1 MTLEPSTPW
10 WGLLLGS
17 QRSRQEP
24 RAVYAAVR
32 SEANVAV
39 QGGLDLLVAPEHLMA
54 DPYTML
60 QPWPLLAALR
70 QDIGDAGTVACIIA
84 GLTSPLQAMR
94 NLTTLVAIGDGAV
107 GLALGAGYRQEEFA
121 AAGRD
126 FAARFQSR
134 QAVLAAVAHHTVD
147 HRWSCTTTAR
157 AARHAARAG
166 ALWYAGPG
174 VTDDALRAM
183 QDAAGGPGIL
193 RRDVFV
199 ANSPADVRSGVERFV
214 APKYAVYQRWNYGP
228 GAGEVI
234 AGTPEQVIEPLS
246 MLVEL
251 LRPEGVVLRLCWP
264 DMSHE
269 EAIRH
274 LATFLRDVLPALPRR
289 SAKHGN

>member
-1 MTLEPSTPW
+1 MTLEPSIPW

-32 SEANVAV
+32 AEARVAV
-39 QGGLDLLVAPEHLMA
+39 QGGLEVLVAPEHLLA
-54 DPYTML
+54 EPYTML

-70 QDIGDAGTVACIIA
+70 QDTGCASTVACIIA
-84 GLTSPLQAMR
+84 GLTSPLQVLRDLA
-94 NLTTLVAIGDGAV
+94 TLSAIGNGGV
-107 GLALGAGYRQEEFA
+107 GLALAAGYRQEEFA

-134 QAVLAAVAHHTVD
+134 QAVLAAAARRTVD
-147 HRWSCTTTAR
+147 HLWSCTTTAR
-157 AARHAARAG
+157 AAHHAVRAG

-183 QDAAGGPGIL
+183 RDATGGPGIL

-214 APKYAVYQRWNYGP
+214 APKYAAYQRWNYGP
-228 GAGEVI
+228 GTGGVI
-234 AGTPEQVIEPLS
+234 AGTPEQVIESLS
-246 MLVEL
+246 AMVEL
-251 LRPEGVVLRLCWP
+251 LRPQGVVLRLCWP

-274 LATFLRDVLPALPRR
+274 LATFLQDVLPALPRR
-289 SAKHGN
+289 SVNNGN

>member
-1 MTLEPSTPW
+1 MMLEHSTPW

-17 QRSRQEP
+17 QRSRRET
-24 RAVYAAVR
+24 RAVYDAVR
-32 SEANVAV
+32 SEATVAV

-54 DPYTML
+54 EPYTML

-70 QDIGDAGTVACIIA
+70 QDTGHAGTVACIIA
-84 GLTSPLQAMR
+84 GLTSPLQVMR
-94 NLTTLVAIGDGAV
+94 DLATLSAIGDGAV
-107 GLALGAGYRQEEFA
+107 GLALAAGYRQEEFA

-134 QAVLAAVAHHTVD
+134 QAVLAAAAHRTVD
-147 HRWSCTTTAR
+147 HLWSCTTTAR
-157 AARHAARAG
+157 AARHAAQAG

-183 QDAAGGPGIL
+183 RDAAGGSGIL

-228 GAGEVI
+228 SAGGVI
-234 AGTPEQVIEPLS
+234 AGTPEQVIESLS
-246 MLVEL
+246 TMVEL

-274 LATFLRDVLPALPRR
+274 LTTFLRDVLPALPRR
-289 SAKHGN
+289 SAKNVN